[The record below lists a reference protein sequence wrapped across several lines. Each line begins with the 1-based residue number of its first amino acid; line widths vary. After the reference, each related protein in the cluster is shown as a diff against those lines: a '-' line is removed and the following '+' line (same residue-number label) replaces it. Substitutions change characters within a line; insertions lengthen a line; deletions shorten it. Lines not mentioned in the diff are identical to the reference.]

1 MTVEVAACGKLYVAG
16 EYAVV
21 EPGQPA
27 VLVGVDRHVTVR
39 VDPAETE
46 GHIRSDQYDALPLT
60 WHRDDDDLVID
71 PDDAPYDFVLAAIRL
86 VEEVARARDVPLR
99 LFDMSITSELDD
111 ASGRKF
117 GLGSSA
123 AVTVATVRALAEFY
137 SLSLQREQLLRLSLL
152 ATIDVQRSGS
162 GGDVA
167 ASLYGGWIAYTAFD
181 RQWARSRRADTAI
194 DDLLAMPWPG
204 LSVRRLTPPTDAF
217 LVVGWTGTPA
227 STARLVSGIQARK
240 DQRTV
245 HYHRFL
251 QQSAECVN
259 ELIAAFDRGDLVGMQ
274 QQLRRD
280 RQLLSALSEHT
291 GVVIETPLLEQ
302 LADIAER
309 FGGAGKSSGAGG
321 GDCGIVLIDRGRDID
336 GLEQAW
342 RDAGIRPLDLV
353 PSTPESESV

>member
-39 VDPAETE
+39 VDSAETE
-46 GHIRSDQYDALPLT
+46 GHIRSDQYDARPLT
-60 WHRDDDDLVID
+60 WHRDDDALVID

-86 VEEVARARDVPLR
+86 VEEVARTREVPLR

-137 SLSLQREQLLRLSLL
+137 SLSLPRDQLLRLALL

-167 ASLYGGWIAYTAFD
+167 ASLFGGWIAYTAFD
-181 RQWARSRRADTAI
+181 RQWARERRADTPI
-194 DDLLAMPWPG
+194 DELLAMPWPG
-204 LSVRRLTPPTDAF
+204 LGVRRLTPPHGAR

-240 DQRTV
+240 DRRTV
-245 HYHRFL
+245 HYSRFL
-251 QQSAECVN
+251 DESRACVTA
-259 ELIAAFDRGDLVGMQ
+259 LIEAFDRGDLRGMQ

-280 RQLLSALSEHT
+280 RALLAALSEHT
-291 GVVIETPLLEQ
+291 GVVIETPLLAR

-309 FGGAGKSSGAGG
+309 FDGAGKSSGAGG
-321 GDCGIVLIDRGRDID
+321 GDCGIVLIDRDRDID
-336 GLEQAW
+336 ALERAW
-342 RDAGIRPLDLV
+342 RDAGIRPLELA
-353 PSTPESESV
+353 PSTPESEHA